1 MGYYYNLI
9 AAIFRQAINDIK
21 DNASGKLLYNGRLIK
36 YNAKET
42 EQFIKSEWADFLLC
56 GVEQDYIIDMINYT
70 ASDAQTKKAII

>member
-56 GVEQDYIIDMINYT
+56 GVEQDYIIDMINCT

>member
-1 MGYYYNLI
+1 MSYYYNLI

-21 DNASGKLLYNGRLIK
+21 DNASGKLLYDGRLIK

-56 GVEQDYIIDMINYT
+56 GVEQDYIMDMIKCT
-70 ASDAQTKKAII
+70 VSDAQTKKQ